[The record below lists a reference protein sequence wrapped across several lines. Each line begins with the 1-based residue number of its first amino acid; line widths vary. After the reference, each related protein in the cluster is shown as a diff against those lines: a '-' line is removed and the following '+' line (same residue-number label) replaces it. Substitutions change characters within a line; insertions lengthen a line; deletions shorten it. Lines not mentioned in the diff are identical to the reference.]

1 MENLQPVQAGDASQL
16 LRLVKQ
22 YGNAREMRG
31 WNAGRG
37 NGYLQHDAEAAVL
50 LVRIAALVPQQPV
63 PRTAAE
69 IWARMTQGQR
79 AELAEGDLLASEMAD
94 ALNREMQ
101 ERGL

>member
-37 NGYLQHDAEAAVL
+37 NGYLQHDAEATVL
-50 LVRIAALVPQQPV
+50 LARIADDFRALAGV
-63 PRTAAE
+63 E
-69 IWARMTQGQR
+69 S
-79 AELAEGDLLASEMAD
+79 AEGDLLASELAN